1 MLSLTLEGSGALFQ
15 DYGSSSALYSVSGDR
30 SFKLNSLLQANSL
43 PEAHRKVVS
52 EHMLKKMIEKLQKNQ
67 SNPAVF
73 EENFPL
79 YVLLVAR
86 MHR

>member
-1 MLSLTLEGSGALFQ
+1 MHFCKTTVVVLP
-15 DYGSSSALYSVSGDR
+15 YNYSISGDLKT
-30 SFKLNSLLQANSL
+30 SSIIFLQANSL
-43 PEAHRKVVS
+43 PEAHRKVIS
-52 EHMLKKMIEKLQKNQ
+52 EHMLKKMIEKLQRNQ

-73 EENFPL
+73 DDNFPL

>member
-1 MLSLTLEGSGALFQ
+1 MHFSKTMVVVLPYILLVETDLSNFI
-15 DYGSSSALYSVSGDR
+15 R
-30 SFKLNSLLQANSL
+30 IMLLQASSL
-43 PEAHRKVVS
+43 PEAHRKVIS
-52 EHMLKKMIEKLQKNQ
+52 EHVLKKMIEKLQKNQ

>member
-1 MLSLTLEGSGALFQ
+1 MLSLTLEGVGALFQ
-15 DYGSSSALYSVSGDR
+15 DYGSSSTLHSVSEDR
-30 SFKLNSLLQANSL
+30 SFKLHVLQASSL
-43 PEAHRKVVS
+43 PEAHRKVIS
-52 EHMLKKMIEKLQKNQ
+52 EHMLKKMTEKLQKNQ

-79 YVLLVAR
+79 YVLLVVR